1 MTIHDLEDLAPG
13 TAVSGD
19 PARLNALV
27 RRDQLEAVRGS
38 VLTAIPVNMLLGLAS
53 VLVAFQGGNGR
64 AGMVWY
70 AASTAANLL
79 RIGLC
84 RAPCPG
90 LALTAEM
97 PPDMAGAA
105 SRSVEGHLRAC
116 TAAALL
122 SGLVWAFQPLLCA
135 GYTSAQTLF
144 YLTITC
150 GITAGAVTHGTAY
163 ARIPFSFIVL
173 PLLSVAFCLFAA
185 GGFDRC
191 CLAACV
197 LLYLAALSR
206 TAFQSEA
213 GFREASRLKN
223 DATALAR
230 SRAEAQ
236 ASATALVEEM
246 RWRATHDD
254 LTGLL
259 NRAGFIQQAEDRL
272 GTRSDTGSTRAVG
285 IRFGAGTACLLLLD
299 LDGFKSVNDV
309 YGHQTGDRVLVEVAR
324 RVRAALPPGGLAAR
338 LGGDE
343 FAVLYDPVATGMP
356 YADLAAGL
364 IAAVAQPFDGFDEG
378 RLGVSIGVHAQPEPD
393 LMAMLSC
400 ADEALYASKAAG
412 RNRFRLFDAGLRD
425 CLEMRRELERDLS
438 HALVENALE
447 VWFQP
452 IYALDARTLV
462 GLEALVRWHH
472 PRLGWIAPPDL
483 IAAAGMAGLTE
494 SLLRFILDQVCRMME
509 ILRARGLGTVR
520 VAMNVSPREMAQIP
534 VDEIVIAR
542 LAALDLPAA
551 LLEIEITEE
560 TALDLGAVQGKLQAL
575 SRAGIRVALDDFGIG
590 YSSLSSLRQLRAD
603 RIKIDRSFVT
613 GLSTCDDKRGLVL
626 AVLGLGT
633 LLGLEVVA
641 EGVES
646 PDDLQMLQSM
656 GCPFLQGYH
665 LGRPMPVQKLEAM
678 FSDGQT
684 QAA

>member
-1 MTIHDLEDLAPG
+1 MTLHDLEETLPGLAG
-13 TAVSGD
+13 
-19 PARLNALV
+19 PARAPDASGRRLAALV
-27 RRDQLEAVRGS
+27 RRDQLEAVRRS

-53 VLVAFQGGNGR
+53 VLVAFQAGNGR
-64 AGMVWY
+64 AGMIWY
-70 AASTAANLL
+70 AASTGANLL

-84 RAPCPG
+84 RAACPG
-90 LALTAEM
+90 LALTAAM
-97 PPDMAGAA
+97 PPDMAAEA

-116 TAAALL
+116 TLAALL
-122 SGLVWAFQPLLCA
+122 SGLVWAFLPLLCA
-135 GYTSAQTLF
+135 GYTSPQTLF

-163 ARIPFSFIVL
+163 ARIPFSFILL
-173 PLLSVAFCLFAA
+173 PLLSAALCLFAV
-185 GGFDRC
+185 GGFDRA

-223 DATALAR
+223 DATTLAR

-236 ASATALVEEM
+236 ASANALVEEM

-259 NRAGFIQQAEDRL
+259 NRAGFIQQAEARL
-272 GTRSDTGSTRAVG
+272 N
-285 IRFGAGTACLLLLD
+285 AGTACLLLLD

-324 RVRAALPPGGLAAR
+324 RLRATLPPDGLAAR

-343 FAVLYDPVATGMP
+343 FAVLYDPAGAGVP

-364 IAAVAQPFDGFDEG
+364 IAAVAQPFDGFDEA
-378 RLGVSIGVHAQPEPD
+378 RLGVSIGVHAEPEPN
-393 LMAMLSC
+393 LMEMLSC

-425 CLEMRRELERDLS
+425 CLEMRRDLERDLS

-462 GLEALVRWHH
+462 GLEALVRWRH

-483 IAAAGMAGLTE
+483 IAAAAMAGLTE
-494 SLLRFILDQVCRMME
+494 SLLRFILDQVCRMMQ
-509 ILRARGLGTVR
+509 ILRSQGLGTVR

-534 VDEIVIAR
+534 VDEIVIGR
-542 LAALDLPAA
+542 LGALGLPPAM
-551 LLEIEITEE
+551 LEIEITEE

-613 GLSTCDDKRGLVL
+613 GLSASDDKRGLVL
-626 AVLGLGT
+626 AVLGLGN

-646 PDDLQMLQSM
+646 QEDLQTLQAM

-665 LGRPMPVQKLEAM
+665 LGRPMPVSTLEATL
-678 FSDGQT
+678 FANRT

>member
-1 MTIHDLEDLAPG
+1 MTLHDLEGRAPG
-13 TAVSGD
+13 LAAPGATSDD
-19 PARLNALV
+19 PDRRSQALV
-27 RRDQLEAVRGS
+27 RRDQLEAVRRS

-53 VLVAFQGGNGR
+53 VLVAFQAGNGR
-64 AGMVWY
+64 AGLIWY
-70 AASTAANLL
+70 AASTGANLL

-84 RAPCPG
+84 RTACPG
-90 LALTAEM
+90 LALTAAM
-97 PPDMAGAA
+97 PPDMAQEAA
-105 SRSVEGHLRAC
+105 RSLDGHLRAC
-116 TAAALL
+116 TLAALL

-163 ARIPFSFIVL
+163 ARIPVCFILL
-173 PLLSVAFCLFAA
+173 PLLSVAYCLFAA
-185 GGFDRC
+185 DGFDQS
-191 CLAACV
+191 CLALCV

-206 TAFQSEA
+206 AAFQSEA

-223 DATALAR
+223 EATALAR
-230 SRAEAQ
+230 SRADAQ
-236 ASATALVEEM
+236 ASANALVEEM

-259 NRAGFIQQAEDRL
+259 NRAGFIQQAEAHRN
-272 GTRSDTGSTRAVG
+272 
-285 IRFGAGTACLLLLD
+285 AGTACLLLLD

-324 RVRAALPPGGLAAR
+324 RLRTTLPPGGLAAR

-343 FAVLYDPVATGMP
+343 FAVLYDPSATGVT
-356 YADLAAGL
+356 YAALAAGL
-364 IAAVAQPFDGFDEG
+364 IAAIAQPFDGFDEG
-378 RLGVSIGVHAQPEPD
+378 RVGVSIGIHAEPEPS
-393 LMAMLSC
+393 LMEMLSC
-400 ADEALYASKAAG
+400 ADEALYASKAVG
-412 RNRFRLFDAGLRD
+412 RNRFRLFDAGLRS
-425 CLEMRRELERDLS
+425 CLEMRRDLERDLS

-472 PRLGWIAPPDL
+472 PRLGWISPPDL
-483 IAAAGMAGLTE
+483 IAAATTAGLTE
-494 SLLRFILDQVCRMME
+494 SLLRFILDRVCRMMQ

-534 VDEIVIAR
+534 VDEIVIER
-542 LAALDLPAA
+542 LVTLGLPAEM
-551 LLEIEITEE
+551 LEIEITEE
-560 TALDLGAVQGKLQAL
+560 TALDLGAVQGKLQAI

-603 RIKIDRSFVT
+603 RIKIDRNFVT
-613 GLSTCDDKRGLVL
+613 GLSASDDKRGLVL

-641 EGVES
+641 EGVETQE
-646 PDDLQMLQSM
+646 DLQMLQSM

-665 LGRPMPVQKLEAM
+665 LGRPSPVQDLEAVL
-678 FSDGQT
+678 FAQQP